1 MAKFGSILK
10 NVRKATKKVNPGK
23 FLKRKKEGLIKGI
36 RGGVEGLKQ
45 SKVKGG
51 NSLLNVKSLEPI
63 RPDLKQGG
71 VRKVGRL
78 VTNKVQ
84 SLVPK
89 IAKSVTSKVNQF
101 DPNALLGKIFD
112 GGLNSLN
119 SFASGLGGL
128 KNSLQRN
135 LEFLKEA
142 KGIIVD
148 LITKMAKAKPRG
160 GGGGFFKGLIKNI
173 AKVGLLAMAFKA
185 APAAMGVAAVGGKMA
200 LGAGALIAGG
210 TLVGKAF
217 GAVKNRLK
225 KKKGEDKIDGDK
237 FNEIIDKFQTELNLI
252 EKGARR
258 RRKPP
263 KDEKEED
270 ETGGAKK
277 TEDELDPTTESKVE
291 PQEDVMGGL
300 SPNAVLNIEES
311 GRMVITPT
319 SGGETQEKEK
329 EPTPINPDF
338 NNEEEKKPQGLK
350 GVLAGGLDFATG
362 NMFDFDKRGTAIDGL
377 KGFLKGEKGEE
388 GGKGVRGALG
398 SQGEPGKKDIL
409 SLAGDVIGITPMG
422 IMAGGIIKGGKFIAN
437 KLGGKKEESIESD
450 GGKSKT
456 EGEKTDST
464 VEPSSD
470 GANGMLDIS
479 KDIAQPPMKFFGQG
493 GAGTPNGGILPV
505 PLPAQDN
512 KRRTGQTP
520 IQRTQNATKNVVPIL
535 PAIDMS
541 NIHIQYSRSVFNIID
556 AM

>member
-1 MAKFGSILK
+1 MAKLGSILK
-10 NVRKATKKVNPGK
+10 NVGKATKRINPGK
-23 FLKRKKEGLIKGI
+23 FFKGKKEGLVKGIKGGI
-36 RGGVEGLKQ
+36 KGLQQ
-45 SKVKGG
+45 SKVKGK

-160 GGGGFFKGLIKNI
+160 GGGFFKGLIKNI

-200 LGAGALIAGG
+200 LGAGALVAGG
-210 TLVGKAF
+210 MLAGKAF
-217 GAVKNRLK
+217 GAIKKRLQ
-225 KKKGEDKIDGDK
+225 KKKGADKIDGDK
-237 FNEIIDKFQTELNLI
+237 FNEIIDRFQSELNMI
-252 EKGARR
+252 EKRKR
-258 RRKPP
+258 RRKDDKPE
-263 KDEKEED
+263 KDEQEEVKKD
-270 ETGGAKK
+270 ETES
-277 TEDELDPTTESKVE
+277 TTDTTESKVE
-291 PQEDVMGGL
+291 PQEEVMGG
-300 SPNAVLNIEES
+300 SPNAILKIEE
-311 GRMVITPT
+311 GGKMIITPT
-319 SGGETQEKEK
+319 SGGEEASTEAKEKTTVDPAAEKE
-329 EPTPINPDF
+329 
-338 NNEEEKKPQGLK
+338 KPQGLK
-350 GVLAGGLDFATG
+350 RVAAGFMDFATG
-362 NMFDFDKRGTAIDGL
+362 NMFDFDSRGSSVDGL
-377 KGFLKGEKGEE
+377 KRFLKGDKGET
-388 GGKGVRGALG
+388 GDKGNRGALG
-398 SQGEPGKKDIL
+398 SK
-409 SLAGDVIGITPMG
+409 GDSPRRS
-422 IMAGGIIKGGKFIAN
+422 AFRK
-437 KLGGKKEESIESD
+437 KKEEIKNYKKF
-450 GGKSKT
+450 GGTGNEITIGNITYVPGDKGYEDAFNSVTDVTSKSGAIT
-456 EGEKTDST
+456 PLGEAKPA
-464 VEPSSD
+464 PSEAD
-470 GANGMLDIS
+470 AKLEIS
-479 KDIAQPPMKFFGQG
+479 KDIAQPAIQPSG
-493 GAGTPNGGILPV
+493 GGTGGGTILPV
-505 PLPAQDN
+505 PIPAQDK
-512 KRRTGQTP
+512 KRTAGSTP

>member
-10 NVRKATKKVNPGK
+10 NVGKATKRINPGK
-23 FLKRKKEGLIKGI
+23 FFKGKKEGLVKG
-36 RGGVEGLKQ
+36 
-45 SKVKGG
+45 VKGG
-51 NSLLNVKSLEPI
+51 IKGLQSRVKGKNSLLNVKSLEPI

-148 LITKMAKAKPRG
+148 LINKMAKAKPRG

-200 LGAGALIAGG
+200 LGAGALVAGG
-210 TLVGKAF
+210 MLAGKAF
-217 GAVKNRLK
+217 GAIKKRLQ
-225 KKKGEDKIDGDK
+225 KKKGADKIEGDK
-237 FNEIIDKFQTELNLI
+237 FNEIIDRFQSELNMI
-252 EKGARR
+252 EKRKR
-258 RRKPP
+258 RRKDDKPE
-263 KDEKEED
+263 KDEQEEVKKD
-270 ETGGAKK
+270 ETDPT
-277 TEDELDPTTESKVE
+277 TETTESKVE
-291 PQEDVMGGL
+291 PQEEVMGG
-300 SPNAVLNIEES
+300 SPNAILKIEE
-311 GRMVITPT
+311 GGKMIITPT
-319 SGGETQEKEK
+319 QGGEEKPDDKGGKESTTKPAEEKE
-329 EPTPINPDF
+329 
-338 NNEEEKKPQGLK
+338 KPQGLK
-350 GVLAGGLDFATG
+350 RVAAGFMDFATG
-362 NMFDFDKRGTAIDGL
+362 NMFDFDSRGSSVDGL
-377 KGFLKGEKGEE
+377 KRFLKGDKGET
-388 GGKGVRGALG
+388 GDKGNRGALG
-398 SQGEPGKKDIL
+398 SK
-409 SLAGDVIGITPMG
+409 GDSPRRS
-422 IMAGGIIKGGKFIAN
+422 AFRK
-437 KLGGKKEESIESD
+437 KKEEIKNYKKFGGTGNEITIGNITYVPGDKGYEDAFNSITDVTS
-450 GGKSKT
+450 KSGAIT
-456 EGEKTDST
+456 PLGEAKPA
-464 VEPSSD
+464 PSEAD
-470 GANGMLDIS
+470 AKLEIS
-479 KDIAQPPMKFFGQG
+479 KDIAQPAIQPSG
-493 GAGTPNGGILPV
+493 GGTGGGTILPV
-505 PLPAQDN
+505 PIPAQDK
-512 KRRTGQTP
+512 KRTAGSTP

>member
-1 MAKFGSILK
+1 MAKLGSILK
-10 NVRKATKKVNPGK
+10 NVGKATKRINPGK
-23 FLKRKKEGLIKGI
+23 FFKGKKEGLVKGIKGGI
-36 RGGVEGLKQ
+36 KGLQQ
-45 SKVKGG
+45 SRVKGK

-185 APAAMGVAAVGGKMA
+185 APAAMGVAAVGGRLA
-200 LGAGALIAGG
+200 LGAGALVAGG
-210 TLVGKAF
+210 MLAGKAF
-217 GAVKNRLK
+217 GAVKRRLQK
-225 KKKGEDKIDGDK
+225 KKQGADKIDGDK
-237 FNEIIDKFQTELNLI
+237 FNEIIERFQSELNMI
-252 EKGARR
+252 EKRKR
-258 RRKPP
+258 RRKDDEPEKDEQEEV
-263 KDEKEED
+263 KDEKTD
-270 ETGGAKK
+270 ST
-277 TEDELDPTTESKVE
+277 TDTTESKVE
-291 PQEDVMGGL
+291 PQEEVMGG
-300 SPNAVLNIEES
+300 SPNAILKIEE
-311 GRMVITPT
+311 GGKMIITPT
-319 SGGETQEKEK
+319 QGGEEKPDDKGGKESTTEPAAEKE
-329 EPTPINPDF
+329 
-338 NNEEEKKPQGLK
+338 KPQGLK
-350 GVLAGGLDFATG
+350 RVAAGFMDQMTMG
-362 NMFDFDKRGTAIDGL
+362 MFDFDQRGSSADGL
-377 KGFLKGEKGEE
+377 MRFLKGDKGET
-388 GGKGVRGALG
+388 GDKGNRGALG
-398 SQGEPGKKDIL
+398 SKGDSPRRSAFKK
-409 SLAGDVIGITPMG
+409 
-422 IMAGGIIKGGKFIAN
+422 
-437 KLGGKKEESIESD
+437 KKEEIKNYKKFGGTGNEITIGNITYVPGDKGYEDAFNSITDVTS
-450 GGKSKT
+450 KSGAITPLSEAKPAPS
-456 EGEKTDST
+456 EADSKL
-464 VEPSSD
+464 E
-470 GANGMLDIS
+470 IS
-479 KDIAQPPMKFFGQG
+479 KDIAQPAIQPSG
-493 GAGTPNGGILPV
+493 GGTGGGGTILPI
-505 PLPAQDN
+505 PMPAQDK
-512 KRRTGQTP
+512 KRTAGSTP

>member
-1 MAKFGSILK
+1 MAKLGSILK
-10 NVRKATKKVNPGK
+10 NVGKATKRINPGK
-23 FLKRKKEGLIKGI
+23 FFKGKKEGLVKGIKGGI
-36 RGGVEGLKQ
+36 KGLQQ
-45 SKVKGG
+45 SKVKGK

-200 LGAGALIAGG
+200 LGAGALVAGG
-210 TLVGKAF
+210 MLAGKAF
-217 GAVKNRLK
+217 GAIKKRLQ
-225 KKKGEDKIDGDK
+225 KKKGADKIDGDK
-237 FNEIIDKFQTELNLI
+237 FNEIIDRFQSELNMI
-252 EKGARR
+252 EKRKR
-258 RRKPP
+258 RRKDDKPE
-263 KDEKEED
+263 KDEQEEVKKD
-270 ETGGAKK
+270 ETES
-277 TEDELDPTTESKVE
+277 TTDTTESKVE
-291 PQEDVMGGL
+291 PQEEVMGG
-300 SPNAVLNIEES
+300 SPNAILKTEES
-311 GRMVITPT
+311 GKMIITPT
-319 SGGETQEKEK
+319 QGGEEKPDDKGGKESTIEPAAEKE
-329 EPTPINPDF
+329 
-338 NNEEEKKPQGLK
+338 KPQGLK
-350 GVLAGGLDFATG
+350 RVAAGFMDFATG
-362 NMFDFDKRGTAIDGL
+362 NMFDFDSRGSSVDGL
-377 KGFLKGEKGEE
+377 KRFLKGDKGES
-388 GGKGVRGALG
+388 GDKGNRGALG
-398 SQGEPGKKDIL
+398 SKGDSPRRKEFNRKKEFLKNHKKFGGTGNEITIGNITYVPGDKGYQDAIN
-409 SLAGDVIGITPMG
+409 SVSDTTYEAGAITPLSEVKPAPSDA
-422 IMAGGIIKGGKFIAN
+422 AGA
-437 KLGGKKEESIESD
+437 LE
-450 GGKSKT
+450 
-456 EGEKTDST
+456 
-464 VEPSSD
+464 V
-470 GANGMLDIS
+470 S
-479 KDIAQPPMKFFGQG
+479 KDIAQPAIQPSGKSG
-493 GAGTPNGGILPV
+493 GAEGGILPV
-505 PLPAQDN
+505 PIPAQDK
-512 KRRTGQTP
+512 KRRAGQSP

>member
-10 NVRKATKKVNPGK
+10 NVGKATKKINPGK
-23 FLKRKKEGLIKGI
+23 FLKGKKEDLIKGVK
-36 RGGVEGLKQ
+36 GGVKGLQ
-45 SKVKGG
+45 SKVKGK

-71 VRKVGRL
+71 IRKVGKL

-200 LGAGALIAGG
+200 LGAGALVAGG
-210 TLVGKAF
+210 MLAGKAF
-217 GAVKNRLK
+217 GAIKKRLQ
-225 KKKGEDKIDGDK
+225 KKKGADKIDGDK
-237 FNEIIDKFQTELNLI
+237 FNEIIDRFQTELNLI
-252 EKGARR
+252 EKRKR
-258 RRKPP
+258 RRKDDKPE
-263 KDEKEED
+263 KDEQEEVKKD
-270 ETGGAKK
+270 ETDS
-277 TEDELDPTTESKVE
+277 TTDTTESKVE
-291 PQEDVMGGL
+291 PQEEVMGG
-300 SPNAVLNIEES
+300 SPNAILKIEE
-311 GRMVITPT
+311 GGKMIITPT
-319 SGGETQEKEK
+319 QGGEEKPDDKGGKESTTKPAEEKE
-329 EPTPINPDF
+329 
-338 NNEEEKKPQGLK
+338 KPQGLK
-350 GVLAGGLDFATG
+350 RVAAGFMDFATG
-362 NMFDFDKRGTAIDGL
+362 NMFDFDSRGTSVDGL
-377 KGFLKGEKGEE
+377 KRFLKGDKGET
-388 GGKGVRGALG
+388 GDKGNRGALG
-398 SQGEPGKKDIL
+398 SK
-409 SLAGDVIGITPMG
+409 GDSPRRS
-422 IMAGGIIKGGKFIAN
+422 AFRK
-437 KLGGKKEESIESD
+437 KKEEIKNYKKF
-450 GGKSKT
+450 GGTGNEITIGNITYVPGDKGYEDAFNEVTGATKDFIKPT
-456 EGEKTDST
+456 EAKPA
-464 VEPSSD
+464 PSEAD
-470 GANGMLDIS
+470 AKLEIS
-479 KDIAQPPMKFFGQG
+479 KDIAQPAIQPSG
-493 GAGTPNGGILPV
+493 GGTGGGTILPV
-505 PLPAQDN
+505 PIPAQDK
-512 KRRTGQTP
+512 KRTAGSTP

>member
-10 NVRKATKKVNPGK
+10 NVGKATKKINPGK
-23 FLKRKKEGLIKGI
+23 FLKGKKEGLIKGVK
-36 RGGVEGLKQ
+36 GGVKGLQ
-45 SKVKGG
+45 SKVKGK

-71 VRKVGRL
+71 IRKVGKL

-112 GGLNSLN
+112 GGLNSLR

-200 LGAGALIAGG
+200 LGAGALVAGG
-210 TLVGKAF
+210 MLAGKAF
-217 GAVKNRLK
+217 GAIKKRLQ
-225 KKKGEDKIDGDK
+225 KKKGADKIDGDK
-237 FNEIIDKFQTELNLI
+237 FNEIIDRFQTELNLI
-252 EKGARR
+252 EKRKR
-258 RRKPP
+258 RRKDDKPE
-263 KDEKEED
+263 KDEQEEVKKD
-270 ETGGAKK
+270 ETDS
-277 TEDELDPTTESKVE
+277 TTDTTESKVE
-291 PQEDVMGGL
+291 PQEEVMGG
-300 SPNAVLNIEES
+300 SPNAILKIEE
-311 GRMVITPT
+311 GGKMIITPT
-319 SGGETQEKEK
+319 QGGEEKPDDKGGKESTTKPAEEKE
-329 EPTPINPDF
+329 
-338 NNEEEKKPQGLK
+338 KPQGLK
-350 GVLAGGLDFATG
+350 RVAAGFMDFATG
-362 NMFDFDKRGTAIDGL
+362 NMFDFDSRGTSVDGL
-377 KGFLKGEKGEE
+377 KRFLKGDKGET
-388 GGKGVRGALG
+388 GDKGNRGALG
-398 SQGEPGKKDIL
+398 SKGDSPRPRSSAFKK
-409 SLAGDVIGITPMG
+409 
-422 IMAGGIIKGGKFIAN
+422 
-437 KLGGKKEESIESD
+437 KKEEIKNYKKF
-450 GGKSKT
+450 GGTGNEITIGNITYVPGDKGYEDAFNEVTGATKDFIKPT
-456 EGEKTDST
+456 EAKPA
-464 VEPSSD
+464 PSEAD
-470 GANGMLDIS
+470 AKLEIS
-479 KDIAQPPMKFFGQG
+479 KDIAQPAIQPSG
-493 GAGTPNGGILPV
+493 GGTGGGTILPV
-505 PLPAQDN
+505 PIPAQDK
-512 KRRTGQTP
+512 KRAAGSTP

>member
-1 MAKFGSILK
+1 MAKLGSILK
-10 NVRKATKKVNPGK
+10 NVGKATKRINPGK
-23 FLKRKKEGLIKGI
+23 FFKGKKEGLVKGIKGGI
-36 RGGVEGLKQ
+36 KGLQQ
-45 SKVKGG
+45 SKVKGK

-200 LGAGALIAGG
+200 LGAGALVAGG
-210 TLVGKAF
+210 MLAGKAF
-217 GAVKNRLK
+217 GAVKRRLQK
-225 KKKGEDKIDGDK
+225 KKQGADKIDGDR
-237 FNEIIDKFQTELNLI
+237 FNEIIEKFQSELNMI
-252 EKGARR
+252 EKRKR
-258 RRKPP
+258 RRKDDKPE
-263 KDEKEED
+263 KDEQEEVKKD
-270 ETGGAKK
+270 ETDS
-277 TEDELDPTTESKVE
+277 TTDTTESKVE
-291 PQEDVMGGL
+291 PQEEVMGG
-300 SPNAVLNIEES
+300 SPNAILKIEE
-311 GRMVITPT
+311 GGKMIITPT
-319 SGGETQEKEK
+319 QGGEEKPDDKGGKESTTKPAAEKE
-329 EPTPINPDF
+329 
-338 NNEEEKKPQGLK
+338 KPQGLK
-350 GVLAGGLDFATG
+350 RVAAGFMDFATG
-362 NMFDFDKRGTAIDGL
+362 NMFDFDSRGSSVDGL
-377 KGFLKGEKGEE
+377 KRFLKGDKGES
-388 GGKGVRGALG
+388 GDKGNRGALG
-398 SQGEPGKKDIL
+398 SQGEPGPRRSEFEAKKEMLKNKKKFGGTGNEITIGNITYVP
-409 SLAGDVIGITPMG
+409 GDKGYKDAFNSITDVTTGSGAITPLSE
-422 IMAGGIIKGGKFIAN
+422 AKPAPSEADA
-437 KLGGKKEESIESD
+437 KLE
-450 GGKSKT
+450 
-456 EGEKTDST
+456 
-464 VEPSSD
+464 
-470 GANGMLDIS
+470 MS
-479 KDIAQPPMKFFGQG
+479 KDIAQPAIQPSG
-493 GAGTPNGGILPV
+493 GGTGGGTILPV
-505 PLPAQDN
+505 PIPAQDK
-512 KRRTGQTP
+512 KRTAGSTP

>member
-1 MAKFGSILK
+1 MAKLGSILK
-10 NVRKATKKVNPGK
+10 NVGKATKRINPGK
-23 FLKRKKEGLIKGI
+23 FFKGKKEGLVKGIKGGI
-36 RGGVEGLKQ
+36 KGLQQ
-45 SKVKGG
+45 SKVKGK

-160 GGGGFFKGLIKNI
+160 GGGFFKGLIKNI

-200 LGAGALIAGG
+200 LGAGALVAGG
-210 TLVGKAF
+210 MLAGKAF
-217 GAVKNRLK
+217 GAIKKRLQ
-225 KKKGEDKIDGDK
+225 KKKGADKIDGDK
-237 FNEIIDKFQTELNLI
+237 FNEIIDRFQSELNMI
-252 EKGARR
+252 EKRKR
-258 RRKPP
+258 RRKDDKPE
-263 KDEKEED
+263 KDEQEEVKKD
-270 ETGGAKK
+270 ETDS
-277 TEDELDPTTESKVE
+277 TTDTTESKVE
-291 PQEDVMGGL
+291 PQEEVMGG
-300 SPNAVLNIEES
+300 SPNAILKIEE
-311 GRMVITPT
+311 GGKMIITPT
-319 SGGETQEKEK
+319 SGGEEASTEAKEKTTVDPAAEKE
-329 EPTPINPDF
+329 
-338 NNEEEKKPQGLK
+338 KPQGLK
-350 GVLAGGLDFATG
+350 RVAAGFMDFATG
-362 NMFDFDKRGTAIDGL
+362 NMFDFDSRGSSVDGL
-377 KGFLKGEKGEE
+377 KRFLKGDKGET
-388 GGKGVRGALG
+388 GDKGNRGALG
-398 SQGEPGKKDIL
+398 SK
-409 SLAGDVIGITPMG
+409 GDSPRRS
-422 IMAGGIIKGGKFIAN
+422 AFRK
-437 KLGGKKEESIESD
+437 KKEEIKNYKKF
-450 GGKSKT
+450 GGTGNEITIGNITYVPGDKGYEDAFNSVTDVTSKSGAIT
-456 EGEKTDST
+456 PLGEAKPA
-464 VEPSSD
+464 PSEAD
-470 GANGMLDIS
+470 AKLEIS
-479 KDIAQPPMKFFGQG
+479 KDIAQPAIQPSG
-493 GAGTPNGGILPV
+493 GGTGGGTILPV
-505 PLPAQDN
+505 PIPAQDK
-512 KRRTGQTP
+512 KRTAGSTP

>member
-1 MAKFGSILK
+1 MAKLGSILK
-10 NVRKATKKVNPGK
+10 NVGKATKRINPGK
-23 FLKRKKEGLIKGI
+23 FFKGKKEGLVKGIKGGI
-36 RGGVEGLKQ
+36 KGLQQ
-45 SKVKGG
+45 SKVKGK

-200 LGAGALIAGG
+200 LGAGALVAGG
-210 TLVGKAF
+210 MLAGKAF
-217 GAVKNRLK
+217 GAVKRRLQK
-225 KKKGEDKIDGDK
+225 KKQGADKIDGDR
-237 FNEIIDKFQTELNLI
+237 FNEIIEKFQSELNMI
-252 EKGARR
+252 EKRKR
-258 RRKPP
+258 RRKDDKPE
-263 KDEKEED
+263 KDEQEEVKKD
-270 ETGGAKK
+270 ETDS
-277 TEDELDPTTESKVE
+277 TTDTTESKVE
-291 PQEDVMGGL
+291 PQEEVMGG
-300 SPNAVLNIEES
+300 SPNAILKIEE
-311 GRMVITPT
+311 GGKMIITPT
-319 SGGETQEKEK
+319 QGGEEKPDDKGGKESTTEPAEEKE
-329 EPTPINPDF
+329 
-338 NNEEEKKPQGLK
+338 KPQGLK
-350 GVLAGGLDFATG
+350 RIAAGFMDQMTMG
-362 NMFDFDKRGTAIDGL
+362 MFDFDQRGSSADGL
-377 KGFLKGEKGEE
+377 MRFLKGDKGET
-388 GGKGVRGALG
+388 GDKGNRGALG
-398 SQGEPGKKDIL
+398 SKGESPRRSALRK
-409 SLAGDVIGITPMG
+409 
-422 IMAGGIIKGGKFIAN
+422 
-437 KLGGKKEESIESD
+437 KKEEIKNYKKFGGTGNEITIGNITYVPGDKGYKDAFNSI
-450 GGKSKT
+450 
-456 EGEKTDST
+456 TDVTTGSGAIT
-464 VEPSSD
+464 PLSEAKPAPSEAD
-470 GANGMLDIS
+470 AKLEIS
-479 KDIAQPPMKFFGQG
+479 KDIAQPAIQPSG
-493 GAGTPNGGILPV
+493 GGTGGGTILPV
-505 PLPAQDN
+505 PIPAQDK
-512 KRRTGQTP
+512 KRTAGSTP

>member
-10 NVRKATKKVNPGK
+10 NVGKATKKINPGK
-23 FLKRKKEGLIKGI
+23 FLKGKKEGLVKGIKGGI
-36 RGGVEGLKQ
+36 KGLQQ
-45 SKVKGG
+45 SKVKGK

-148 LITKMAKAKPRG
+148 LINKMAKAKPK

-200 LGAGALIAGG
+200 LGAGALVAGG
-210 TLVGKAF
+210 MLAGKAF
-217 GAVKNRLK
+217 GAIKKRLQ
-225 KKKGEDKIDGDK
+225 KKKGADKIDGDK
-237 FNEIIDKFQTELNLI
+237 FNEIIDRFQSELNMI
-252 EKGARR
+252 EKRKR
-258 RRKPP
+258 RRKDDKPE
-263 KDEKEED
+263 KDEQEEVKKD
-270 ETGGAKK
+270 ETDS
-277 TEDELDPTTESKVE
+277 TTDTTESKVE
-291 PQEDVMGGL
+291 PQEEVMGG
-300 SPNAVLNIEES
+300 SPNAILKIEE
-311 GRMVITPT
+311 GGKMIITPT
-319 SGGETQEKEK
+319 QGGEEKPDDKGGKESTTKPAEEKE
-329 EPTPINPDF
+329 
-338 NNEEEKKPQGLK
+338 KPQGLK
-350 GVLAGGLDFATG
+350 RVAAGFMDFATG
-362 NMFDFDKRGTAIDGL
+362 NMFDFDSRGTSVDGL
-377 KGFLKGEKGEE
+377 KRFLKGDKGET
-388 GGKGVRGALG
+388 GDKGNRGALG
-398 SQGEPGKKDIL
+398 SK
-409 SLAGDVIGITPMG
+409 GDSPRRS
-422 IMAGGIIKGGKFIAN
+422 AFRK
-437 KLGGKKEESIESD
+437 KKEEIKNYKKF
-450 GGKSKT
+450 GGTGNEITIGNITYVPGDKGYEDAFNSVTDVTSKSGAIT
-456 EGEKTDST
+456 PLGEAKPA
-464 VEPSSD
+464 PSEAD
-470 GANGMLDIS
+470 AKLEIS
-479 KDIAQPPMKFFGQG
+479 KDIAQPAIQPSG
-493 GAGTPNGGILPV
+493 GGTGGGTILPV
-505 PLPAQDN
+505 PIPAQDK
-512 KRRTGQTP
+512 KRTAGSTP

>member
-10 NVRKATKKVNPGK
+10 NVGKATKKINPGK
-23 FLKRKKEGLIKGI
+23 FLKGKKEGLIKGVK
-36 RGGVEGLKQ
+36 GGVKGLQ
-45 SKVKGG
+45 SKVKGK

-112 GGLNSLN
+112 GGLNSLQG
-119 SFASGLGGL
+119 FASGLGGL

-200 LGAGALIAGG
+200 LGAGALVAGG
-210 TLVGKAF
+210 MLAGKAF
-217 GAVKNRLK
+217 GAIKKRLQ
-225 KKKGEDKIDGDK
+225 KKKGADKIDGDK
-237 FNEIIDKFQTELNLI
+237 FNEIIDRFQSELNMI
-252 EKGARR
+252 EKRKR
-258 RRKPP
+258 RRKDDKPE
-263 KDEKEED
+263 KDEQEEVKKD
-270 ETGGAKK
+270 ETES
-277 TEDELDPTTESKVE
+277 TTDTTESKVE
-291 PQEDVMGGL
+291 PQEEVMGG
-300 SPNAVLNIEES
+300 SPNAILKIEE
-311 GRMVITPT
+311 GGKMIITPT
-319 SGGETQEKEK
+319 QGGEEKPDDKGGKESTTKPAEEKE
-329 EPTPINPDF
+329 
-338 NNEEEKKPQGLK
+338 KPQGLK
-350 GVLAGGLDFATG
+350 RVAAGFMDFATG
-362 NMFDFDKRGTAIDGL
+362 NMFDFDSRGSSVDGL
-377 KGFLKGEKGEE
+377 KRFLKGDKGET
-388 GGKGVRGALG
+388 GDKGNRGALG
-398 SQGEPGKKDIL
+398 SK
-409 SLAGDVIGITPMG
+409 GDSPRRS
-422 IMAGGIIKGGKFIAN
+422 AFRK
-437 KLGGKKEESIESD
+437 KKEEIKNYKKFGGTGNEITIGNITYVPGDKGYEDAFNSITDVTS
-450 GGKSKT
+450 KSGAIT
-456 EGEKTDST
+456 PLGEAKPA
-464 VEPSSD
+464 PSEAD
-470 GANGMLDIS
+470 AKLEIS
-479 KDIAQPPMKFFGQG
+479 KDIAQPAIQPSG
-493 GAGTPNGGILPV
+493 GGTGGGTILPV
-505 PLPAQDN
+505 PIPAQDK
-512 KRRTGQTP
+512 KRTAGSTP

>member
-1 MAKFGSILK
+1 MAKLGSILK
-10 NVRKATKKVNPGK
+10 NVGKATKRINPGK
-23 FLKRKKEGLIKGI
+23 FFKGKKEGLVKGIKGGI
-36 RGGVEGLKQ
+36 KGLQQ
-45 SKVKGG
+45 SKVKGK

-200 LGAGALIAGG
+200 LGAGALVAGG
-210 TLVGKAF
+210 MLAGKAF
-217 GAVKNRLK
+217 GAIKKRLQ
-225 KKKGEDKIDGDK
+225 KKKGADKIDGDK
-237 FNEIIDKFQTELNLI
+237 FNEIIDRFQSELNMI
-252 EKGARR
+252 EKRKR
-258 RRKPP
+258 RRKDDKPE
-263 KDEKEED
+263 KDEQEEVKKD
-270 ETGGAKK
+270 ETES
-277 TEDELDPTTESKVE
+277 TTDTTESKVE
-291 PQEDVMGGL
+291 PQEEVMGG
-300 SPNAVLNIEES
+300 SPNAILKIEE
-311 GRMVITPT
+311 GGKMIITPT
-319 SGGETQEKEK
+319 SGGEEASTEAKEKTTVDPAAEKE
-329 EPTPINPDF
+329 
-338 NNEEEKKPQGLK
+338 KPQGLK
-350 GVLAGGLDFATG
+350 RVAAGFMDFATG
-362 NMFDFDKRGTAIDGL
+362 NMFDFDSRGSSVDGL
-377 KGFLKGEKGEE
+377 KRFLKGDKGET
-388 GGKGVRGALG
+388 GDKGNRGALG
-398 SQGEPGKKDIL
+398 SKYENNPRVKALRK
-409 SLAGDVIGITPMG
+409 
-422 IMAGGIIKGGKFIAN
+422 
-437 KLGGKKEESIESD
+437 KKEEIKNYKKF
-450 GGKSKT
+450 GGTGNEITIGNITYVPGDKGYEDAFNSVTDVTSKSGAIT
-456 EGEKTDST
+456 PLGEAKPAPSEADSKL
-464 VEPSSD
+464 E
-470 GANGMLDIS
+470 IS
-479 KDIAQPPMKFFGQG
+479 KDIAQPAIQPSG
-493 GAGTPNGGILPV
+493 GGTGGGTILPV
-505 PLPAQDN
+505 PIPAQDK
-512 KRRTGQTP
+512 KRTAGSTP

>member
-10 NVRKATKKVNPGK
+10 NVGKATKKINPGK
-23 FLKRKKEGLIKGI
+23 FLKGKKEGLIKGVK
-36 RGGVEGLKQ
+36 GGVKGLQ
-45 SKVKGG
+45 SKVKGK

-71 VRKVGRL
+71 IRKVGKL

-200 LGAGALIAGG
+200 LGAGALVAGG
-210 TLVGKAF
+210 MLAGKAF
-217 GAVKNRLK
+217 GAIKKRLQ
-225 KKKGEDKIDGDK
+225 KKKGADKIDGDK
-237 FNEIIDKFQTELNLI
+237 FNEIIDRFQTELNLI
-252 EKGARR
+252 EKRKR
-258 RRKPP
+258 RRKDDKPE
-263 KDEKEED
+263 KDEQEEVKKD
-270 ETGGAKK
+270 ETDS
-277 TEDELDPTTESKVE
+277 TTDTTESKVE
-291 PQEDVMGGL
+291 PQEEVMGG
-300 SPNAVLNIEES
+300 SPNAILKIEE
-311 GRMVITPT
+311 GGKMIITPT
-319 SGGETQEKEK
+319 QGGEEKPDDKGGKESTTKPAEEKE
-329 EPTPINPDF
+329 
-338 NNEEEKKPQGLK
+338 KPQGLK
-350 GVLAGGLDFATG
+350 RVAAGFMDFATG
-362 NMFDFDKRGTAIDGL
+362 NMFDFDSRGTSVDGL
-377 KGFLKGEKGEE
+377 KRFLKGDKGET
-388 GGKGVRGALG
+388 GDKGNRGALG
-398 SQGEPGKKDIL
+398 SK
-409 SLAGDVIGITPMG
+409 GDSPRRS
-422 IMAGGIIKGGKFIAN
+422 AFRK
-437 KLGGKKEESIESD
+437 KKEEIKNYKKFGGTGNEITIGNITYVPGDKGYKDAFNEVSGAMSES
-450 GGKSKT
+450 GAIT
-456 EGEKTDST
+456 PLGEAKPA
-464 VEPSSD
+464 PSEAD
-470 GANGMLDIS
+470 AKLEIS
-479 KDIAQPPMKFFGQG
+479 KDIAQPAIQPSG
-493 GAGTPNGGILPV
+493 GGTGGGTILPV
-505 PLPAQDN
+505 PIPAQDK
-512 KRRTGQTP
+512 KRTAGSTP

>member
-10 NVRKATKKVNPGK
+10 NVGKATKKINPGK
-23 FLKRKKEGLIKGI
+23 FLKGKKEGLLKGVKS
-36 RGGVEGLKQ
+36 GVKGLQQ
-45 SKVKGG
+45 SKVKGK

-71 VRKVGRL
+71 IRKVGKL

-200 LGAGALIAGG
+200 LGAGALVAGG
-210 TLVGKAF
+210 MLAGKAF
-217 GAVKNRLK
+217 GAIKKRLQ
-225 KKKGEDKIDGDK
+225 KKKGADKIDGDK
-237 FNEIIDKFQTELNLI
+237 FNEIIDRFQTELNMI
-252 EKGARR
+252 EKRKR
-258 RRKPP
+258 RRKDDKPE
-263 KDEKEED
+263 KDEQEEVKKD
-270 ETGGAKK
+270 ETDS
-277 TEDELDPTTESKVE
+277 TTDTTESKVE
-291 PQEDVMGGL
+291 PQEEVMGG
-300 SPNAVLNIEES
+300 SPNAILKIEE
-311 GRMVITPT
+311 GGKMIITPT
-319 SGGETQEKEK
+319 QGGEEKPDDKGGKESTTKPAEEKE
-329 EPTPINPDF
+329 
-338 NNEEEKKPQGLK
+338 KPQGLK
-350 GVLAGGLDFATG
+350 RVAAGFMDFATG
-362 NMFDFDKRGTAIDGL
+362 NMFDFDSRGSSVDGL
-377 KGFLKGEKGEE
+377 KRFLKGDKGET
-388 GGKGVRGALG
+388 GDKGNRGALG
-398 SQGEPGKKDIL
+398 SK
-409 SLAGDVIGITPMG
+409 GDSPRRS
-422 IMAGGIIKGGKFIAN
+422 AFRK
-437 KLGGKKEESIESD
+437 KKEEIKNYKKFGGTGNEITIGNITYVPGDKGYKDAFNEVSGAMSES
-450 GGKSKT
+450 GAIT
-456 EGEKTDST
+456 PLGEAKPA
-464 VEPSSD
+464 PSEAD
-470 GANGMLDIS
+470 AKLEIS
-479 KDIAQPPMKFFGQG
+479 KDIAQPAIQPSG
-493 GAGTPNGGILPV
+493 GGTGGGTILPV
-505 PLPAQDN
+505 PIPAQDK
-512 KRRTGQTP
+512 KRTAGSTP

>member
-10 NVRKATKKVNPGK
+10 NVGKATKKINPGK
-23 FLKRKKEGLIKGI
+23 FLKGKKEGLIKGVK
-36 RGGVEGLKQ
+36 GGVKGLQ
-45 SKVKGG
+45 SKVKGK

-112 GGLNSLN
+112 GGLNSLQG
-119 SFASGLGGL
+119 FASGLGGL

-148 LITKMAKAKPRG
+148 LINKMAKAKPRG

-200 LGAGALIAGG
+200 LGAGALVAGG
-210 TLVGKAF
+210 MLAGKAF
-217 GAVKNRLK
+217 GAVKRRLQK
-225 KKKGEDKIDGDK
+225 KKQGADKIDGDR
-237 FNEIIDKFQTELNLI
+237 FNEIIEKFQSELNMI
-252 EKGARR
+252 EKRKR
-258 RRKPP
+258 RRKDDEPEKDEQEEVK
-263 KDEKEED
+263 KDEK
-270 ETGGAKK
+270 
-277 TEDELDPTTESKVE
+277 DPTTDTTESKVE
-291 PQEDVMGGL
+291 PQEEVMGG
-300 SPNAVLNIEES
+300 SPNAILKIEE
-311 GRMVITPT
+311 GGKMIITPT
-319 SGGETQEKEK
+319 QGGEEKPDDKGGKESTTEPAAEKE
-329 EPTPINPDF
+329 
-338 NNEEEKKPQGLK
+338 KPQGLK
-350 GVLAGGLDFATG
+350 RIAAGFMDQMTMG
-362 NMFDFDKRGTAIDGL
+362 MFDFDQRGSSADGL
-377 KGFLKGEKGEE
+377 MRFLKGDKGET
-388 GGKGVRGALG
+388 GDKGNRGALG
-398 SQGEPGKKDIL
+398 SK
-409 SLAGDVIGITPMG
+409 GDSPRRS
-422 IMAGGIIKGGKFIAN
+422 AFRK
-437 KLGGKKEESIESD
+437 KKEEIKNYKKFGGTGNEITIGNITYVPGDKGYEDAFNSITDVTS
-450 GGKSKT
+450 KSGAIT
-456 EGEKTDST
+456 PLGEAKPA
-464 VEPSSD
+464 PSEAD
-470 GANGMLDIS
+470 AKLEIS
-479 KDIAQPPMKFFGQG
+479 KDIAQPAIQPSG
-493 GAGTPNGGILPV
+493 GGTGGGTILPV
-505 PLPAQDN
+505 PIPAQDK
-512 KRRTGQTP
+512 KRTAGSTP

>member
-1 MAKFGSILK
+1 MAKLGSILK
-10 NVRKATKKVNPGK
+10 NVGKATKKINPGK
-23 FLKRKKEGLIKGI
+23 FLKGKKEGLLKSVK
-36 RGGVEGLKQ
+36 GGVKGLQ
-45 SKVKGG
+45 QTKVKGK

-160 GGGGFFKGLIKNI
+160 GGGFFKGLIKNI

-200 LGAGALIAGG
+200 LGAGALVAGG
-210 TLVGKAF
+210 MLAGKAF
-217 GAVKNRLK
+217 GAIKKRLQ
-225 KKKGEDKIDGDK
+225 KKKGADKIDGDK
-237 FNEIIDKFQTELNLI
+237 FNEIIDRFQSELNMI
-252 EKGARR
+252 EKRKR
-258 RRKPP
+258 RRKDDKPE
-263 KDEKEED
+263 KDEQEEVKKD
-270 ETGGAKK
+270 ETDS
-277 TEDELDPTTESKVE
+277 TTDTTESKVE
-291 PQEDVMGGL
+291 PQEAVMGG
-300 SPNAVLNIEES
+300 SPNAILKIEE
-311 GRMVITPT
+311 GGKMIITQT
-319 SGGETQEKEK
+319 QGGEEKPDDKGGKESTTKPAAEKE
-329 EPTPINPDF
+329 
-338 NNEEEKKPQGLK
+338 KPQGLK
-350 GVLAGGLDFATG
+350 RVAAGFMDFATG
-362 NMFDFDKRGTAIDGL
+362 NMFDFDSRGSSVDGL
-377 KGFLKGEKGEE
+377 KRFLKGDKGET
-388 GGKGVRGALG
+388 GDKGNRGALG
-398 SQGEPGKKDIL
+398 SK
-409 SLAGDVIGITPMG
+409 GDSPRRS
-422 IMAGGIIKGGKFIAN
+422 AFRK
-437 KLGGKKEESIESD
+437 KKEEIKNYKKF
-450 GGKSKT
+450 GGTGNEITIGNITYVPGDKGYEDAFNSVTDVTSKSGAIT
-456 EGEKTDST
+456 PLGEAKPAPSEADSKL
-464 VEPSSD
+464 E
-470 GANGMLDIS
+470 IS
-479 KDIAQPPMKFFGQG
+479 KDIAQPAIQPSG
-493 GAGTPNGGILPV
+493 GGTGGGTILPV
-505 PLPAQDN
+505 PIPAQDK
-512 KRRTGQTP
+512 KRTAGSTP

>member
-1 MAKFGSILK
+1 MAKLGSILK
-10 NVRKATKKVNPGK
+10 NVGKATKRINPGK
-23 FLKRKKEGLIKGI
+23 FFKGKKEGLVKGIKGGI
-36 RGGVEGLKQ
+36 KGLQQ
-45 SKVKGG
+45 SKVKGK

-71 VRKVGRL
+71 IRKVGRL

-112 GGLNSLN
+112 GGLNSLR

-200 LGAGALIAGG
+200 LGAGALVAGG
-210 TLVGKAF
+210 MLAGKAF
-217 GAVKNRLK
+217 GAIKKRLQ
-225 KKKGEDKIDGDK
+225 KKKGADKIDGDK
-237 FNEIIDKFQTELNLI
+237 FNEIIDRFQSELNMI
-252 EKGARR
+252 EKRKR
-258 RRKPP
+258 RRKDDKPE
-263 KDEKEED
+263 KDEQEEVKKD
-270 ETGGAKK
+270 ETES
-277 TEDELDPTTESKVE
+277 TTDTTESKVE
-291 PQEDVMGGL
+291 PQEEVMGG
-300 SPNAVLNIEES
+300 SPNAILKIEE
-311 GRMVITPT
+311 GGKMIITPT
-319 SGGETQEKEK
+319 QGGEEKPDDKGGKESTTKPAEEKE
-329 EPTPINPDF
+329 
-338 NNEEEKKPQGLK
+338 KPQGLK
-350 GVLAGGLDFATG
+350 RVAAGFMDFATG
-362 NMFDFDKRGTAIDGL
+362 NMFDFDSRGSSVDGL
-377 KGFLKGEKGEE
+377 KRFLKGDKGET
-388 GGKGVRGALG
+388 GDKGNRGALG
-398 SQGEPGKKDIL
+398 SK
-409 SLAGDVIGITPMG
+409 GDSPRRS
-422 IMAGGIIKGGKFIAN
+422 AFRK
-437 KLGGKKEESIESD
+437 KKEEIKNYKKFGGTGNEITIGNITYVPGDKGYEDAFNSITDVTS
-450 GGKSKT
+450 KSGAIT
-456 EGEKTDST
+456 PLGEAKPA
-464 VEPSSD
+464 PSEAD
-470 GANGMLDIS
+470 AKLEIS
-479 KDIAQPPMKFFGQG
+479 KDIAQPAIQPSG
-493 GAGTPNGGILPV
+493 GGTGGGTILPV
-505 PLPAQDN
+505 PIPAQDK
-512 KRRTGQTP
+512 KRTAGSTP

>member
-1 MAKFGSILK
+1 MAKLGSILK
-10 NVRKATKKVNPGK
+10 NVGKATKRINPGK
-23 FLKRKKEGLIKGI
+23 FFKGKKEGLVKGIKGGI
-36 RGGVEGLKQ
+36 KGLQQ
-45 SKVKGG
+45 SKVKGK

-200 LGAGALIAGG
+200 LGAGALVAGG
-210 TLVGKAF
+210 MLAGKAF
-217 GAVKNRLK
+217 GAIKKRLQ
-225 KKKGEDKIDGDK
+225 KKKGADKIDGDK
-237 FNEIIDKFQTELNLI
+237 FNEIIDRFQSELNMI
-252 EKGARR
+252 EKRKR
-258 RRKPP
+258 RRKDDKPE
-263 KDEKEED
+263 KDEQEEVKKD
-270 ETGGAKK
+270 ETDS
-277 TEDELDPTTESKVE
+277 TTDTTESKVE
-291 PQEDVMGGL
+291 PQEEVMGG
-300 SPNAVLNIEES
+300 SPNAILKIEE
-311 GRMVITPT
+311 GGKMIITPT
-319 SGGETQEKEK
+319 SGGEEASTEAKEKTTVDPAAEKE
-329 EPTPINPDF
+329 
-338 NNEEEKKPQGLK
+338 KPQGLK
-350 GVLAGGLDFATG
+350 RVAAGFMDFATG
-362 NMFDFDKRGTAIDGL
+362 NMFDFDSRGSSVDGL
-377 KGFLKGEKGEE
+377 KRFLKGDKGET
-388 GGKGVRGALG
+388 GDKGNRGALG
-398 SQGEPGKKDIL
+398 SK
-409 SLAGDVIGITPMG
+409 GDSPRRS
-422 IMAGGIIKGGKFIAN
+422 AFRK
-437 KLGGKKEESIESD
+437 KKEEIKNYKKF
-450 GGKSKT
+450 GGTGNEITIGNITYVPGDKGYEDAFNSVTDVTSKSGAIT
-456 EGEKTDST
+456 PLGEAKPAPSEADSKL
-464 VEPSSD
+464 E
-470 GANGMLDIS
+470 IS
-479 KDIAQPPMKFFGQG
+479 KDIAQPAIQPSG
-493 GAGTPNGGILPV
+493 GGTGGGTILPV
-505 PLPAQDN
+505 PIPAQDK
-512 KRRTGQTP
+512 KRTAGSTP

>member
-1 MAKFGSILK
+1 MAKLGSILK
-10 NVRKATKKVNPGK
+10 NVGKATKRINPGK
-23 FLKRKKEGLIKGI
+23 FFKGKKEGLVKGIKGGI
-36 RGGVEGLKQ
+36 KGLQQ
-45 SKVKGG
+45 SKVKGK

-71 VRKVGRL
+71 IRKVGRL

-148 LITKMAKAKPRG
+148 LINKMAKAKPK

-200 LGAGALIAGG
+200 LGAGALVAGG
-210 TLVGKAF
+210 MLAGKAF
-217 GAVKNRLK
+217 GAVKRRLQK
-225 KKKGEDKIDGDK
+225 KKQGADKIDGDR
-237 FNEIIDKFQTELNLI
+237 FNEIIEKFQSELNMI
-252 EKGARR
+252 EKRKR
-258 RRKPP
+258 RRKDDEPEKDEQEEVK
-263 KDEKEED
+263 KDEK
-270 ETGGAKK
+270 
-277 TEDELDPTTESKVE
+277 DPTTDTTESKVE
-291 PQEDVMGGL
+291 PQEEVMGG
-300 SPNAVLNIEES
+300 SPNAILKIEE
-311 GRMVITPT
+311 GGKMIITPT
-319 SGGETQEKEK
+319 SGGEEASTEAKEKTTVDPAAEKEK
-329 EPTPINPDF
+329 
-338 NNEEEKKPQGLK
+338 PQGFK
-350 GVLAGGLDFATG
+350 RVVAGFMDQMTMG
-362 NMFDFDKRGTAIDGL
+362 MFDFDQRGSSADGL
-377 KGFLKGEKGEE
+377 MRFLKGDKGET
-388 GGKGVRGALG
+388 GDKGNRGALG
-398 SQGEPGKKDIL
+398 SKGESPRRAALRK
-409 SLAGDVIGITPMG
+409 
-422 IMAGGIIKGGKFIAN
+422 
-437 KLGGKKEESIESD
+437 KKEEIKNYKKFGGTGNEITIGNITYVPGDKGYKDAFNSI
-450 GGKSKT
+450 
-456 EGEKTDST
+456 TDVTTGSGAIT
-464 VEPSSD
+464 PLSEAKPAPSEAD
-470 GANGMLDIS
+470 AKLEIS
-479 KDIAQPPMKFFGQG
+479 KDIAQPAIQPSG
-493 GAGTPNGGILPV
+493 GGTGGGTILPV
-505 PLPAQDN
+505 PIPAQDK
-512 KRRTGQTP
+512 KRTAGSTP

>member
-10 NVRKATKKVNPGK
+10 NVGKATKKINPGK
-23 FLKRKKEGLIKGI
+23 FLKGKKEGLIKGVK
-36 RGGVEGLKQ
+36 GGVKGLQ
-45 SKVKGG
+45 SKVKGK

-200 LGAGALIAGG
+200 LGAGALVAGG
-210 TLVGKAF
+210 MLAGKAF
-217 GAVKNRLK
+217 GAIKKRLQ
-225 KKKGEDKIDGDK
+225 KKKGADKIDGDK
-237 FNEIIDKFQTELNLI
+237 FNEIIDRFQSELNMI
-252 EKGARR
+252 EKRKR
-258 RRKPP
+258 RRKDDKPE
-263 KDEKEED
+263 KDEQEEVKKD
-270 ETGGAKK
+270 ETES
-277 TEDELDPTTESKVE
+277 TTDTTESKVE
-291 PQEDVMGGL
+291 PQEEVMGG
-300 SPNAVLNIEES
+300 SPNAILKIEE
-311 GRMVITPT
+311 GGKMIITPT
-319 SGGETQEKEK
+319 SGGEEASTEAKEKTTVDPAAEKE
-329 EPTPINPDF
+329 
-338 NNEEEKKPQGLK
+338 KPQGLK
-350 GVLAGGLDFATG
+350 RVAAGFMDFATG
-362 NMFDFDKRGTAIDGL
+362 NMFDFDSRGSNVDGIKR
-377 KGFLKGEKGEE
+377 FLKGDKGET
-388 GGKGVRGALG
+388 GDKGNRGALG
-398 SQGEPGKKDIL
+398 SK
-409 SLAGDVIGITPMG
+409 GDSPRRS
-422 IMAGGIIKGGKFIAN
+422 AFRK
-437 KLGGKKEESIESD
+437 KKEEIKNYKKFGGTGNEITIGNITYVPGDKGYEDAFNSITDVTS
-450 GGKSKT
+450 KSGAIT
-456 EGEKTDST
+456 PLGEAKPA
-464 VEPSSD
+464 PSEAD
-470 GANGMLDIS
+470 AKLEIS
-479 KDIAQPPMKFFGQG
+479 KDIAQPAIQPSG
-493 GAGTPNGGILPV
+493 GGTGGGTILPV
-505 PLPAQDN
+505 PIPAQDK
-512 KRRTGQTP
+512 KRTAGSTP

>member
-10 NVRKATKKVNPGK
+10 NVGKATKKINPGK
-23 FLKRKKEGLIKGI
+23 FLKGKKEGLLKGVKS
-36 RGGVEGLKQ
+36 GVKGLQQ
-45 SKVKGG
+45 SKVKGK

-71 VRKVGRL
+71 IRKVGKL

-200 LGAGALIAGG
+200 LGAGALVAGG
-210 TLVGKAF
+210 MLAGKAF
-217 GAVKNRLK
+217 GAIKKRLQ
-225 KKKGEDKIDGDK
+225 KKKGADKIDGDK
-237 FNEIIDKFQTELNLI
+237 FNEIIDRFQTELNMI
-252 EKGARR
+252 EKRKR
-258 RRKPP
+258 RRKDDKPE
-263 KDEKEED
+263 KDEQEEVKKD
-270 ETGGAKK
+270 ETDS
-277 TEDELDPTTESKVE
+277 TTDTTESKVE
-291 PQEDVMGGL
+291 PQEEVMGG
-300 SPNAVLNIEES
+300 SPNAILKIEE
-311 GRMVITPT
+311 GGKMIITPT
-319 SGGETQEKEK
+319 QGGEEKPDDKGGKESTTKPAEEKE
-329 EPTPINPDF
+329 
-338 NNEEEKKPQGLK
+338 KPQGLK
-350 GVLAGGLDFATG
+350 RVAAGFMDFATG
-362 NMFDFDKRGTAIDGL
+362 NMFDFDSRGTSVDGL
-377 KGFLKGEKGEE
+377 KRFLKGDKGET
-388 GGKGVRGALG
+388 GDKGNRGALG
-398 SQGEPGKKDIL
+398 SK
-409 SLAGDVIGITPMG
+409 GDSPRRS
-422 IMAGGIIKGGKFIAN
+422 AFRK
-437 KLGGKKEESIESD
+437 KKEEIKNYKKFGGTGNEITIGNITYVPGDKGYKDAFNEVSGAMSES
-450 GGKSKT
+450 GAIT
-456 EGEKTDST
+456 PLGEAKPA
-464 VEPSSD
+464 PSEAD
-470 GANGMLDIS
+470 AKLEIS
-479 KDIAQPPMKFFGQG
+479 KDIAQPAIQPSG
-493 GAGTPNGGILPV
+493 GGTGGGTILPV
-505 PLPAQDN
+505 PIPAQDK
-512 KRRTGQTP
+512 KRTAGSTP

>member
-10 NVRKATKKVNPGK
+10 NVGKATKKINPGK
-23 FLKRKKEGLIKGI
+23 FLKGKKEGLIKGVK
-36 RGGVEGLKQ
+36 GGVKGLQ
-45 SKVKGG
+45 SKVKGK

-71 VRKVGRL
+71 IRKVGKL

-200 LGAGALIAGG
+200 LGAGALVAGG
-210 TLVGKAF
+210 MLAGKAF
-217 GAVKNRLK
+217 GAIKKRLQ
-225 KKKGEDKIDGDK
+225 KKKGADKIDGDK
-237 FNEIIDKFQTELNLI
+237 FNEIIDRFQTELNMI
-252 EKGARR
+252 EKRKR
-258 RRKPP
+258 RRKDDKPE
-263 KDEKEED
+263 KDEQEEVKKD
-270 ETGGAKK
+270 ETDS
-277 TEDELDPTTESKVE
+277 TTDTTESKVE
-291 PQEDVMGGL
+291 PQEEVMGG
-300 SPNAVLNIEES
+300 SPNAILKIEE
-311 GRMVITPT
+311 GGKMIITPT
-319 SGGETQEKEK
+319 QGGEEKPDDKGGKESTTKPAEEKE
-329 EPTPINPDF
+329 
-338 NNEEEKKPQGLK
+338 KPQGLK
-350 GVLAGGLDFATG
+350 RVAAGFMDFATG
-362 NMFDFDKRGTAIDGL
+362 NMFDFDSRGTSVDGL
-377 KGFLKGEKGEE
+377 KRFLKGDKGET
-388 GGKGVRGALG
+388 GDKGNRGALG
-398 SQGEPGKKDIL
+398 SKGDSPRPRSSAFKK
-409 SLAGDVIGITPMG
+409 
-422 IMAGGIIKGGKFIAN
+422 
-437 KLGGKKEESIESD
+437 KKEEIKNYKKF
-450 GGKSKT
+450 GGTGNEITIGNITYVPGDKGYEDAFNEVTGATKDFIKPT
-456 EGEKTDST
+456 EAKPA
-464 VEPSSD
+464 PSEAD
-470 GANGMLDIS
+470 AKLEIS
-479 KDIAQPPMKFFGQG
+479 KDIAQPAIQPSG
-493 GAGTPNGGILPV
+493 GGTGGGTILPV
-505 PLPAQDN
+505 PIPAQDK
-512 KRRTGQTP
+512 KRTAGSTP

>member
-1 MAKFGSILK
+1 MAKLGSILK
-10 NVRKATKKVNPGK
+10 NVGKATKRINPGK
-23 FLKRKKEGLIKGI
+23 FFKGKKEGLVKGIKGGI
-36 RGGVEGLKQ
+36 KGLQQ
-45 SKVKGG
+45 SKVKGK

-200 LGAGALIAGG
+200 LGAGALVAGG
-210 TLVGKAF
+210 MLAGKAF
-217 GAVKNRLK
+217 GAIKKRLQ
-225 KKKGEDKIDGDK
+225 KKKGADKIDGDK
-237 FNEIIDKFQTELNLI
+237 FNEIIDRFQSELNMI
-252 EKGARR
+252 EKRKR
-258 RRKPP
+258 RRKDDKPE
-263 KDEKEED
+263 KDEQEEVKKD
-270 ETGGAKK
+270 ETDS
-277 TEDELDPTTESKVE
+277 TTDTTESKVE
-291 PQEDVMGGL
+291 PQEEVMGG
-300 SPNAVLNIEES
+300 SPNAILKIEE
-311 GRMVITPT
+311 GGKMIITPT
-319 SGGETQEKEK
+319 QGGEEKSDDKGGKESTTKPAEEKE
-329 EPTPINPDF
+329 
-338 NNEEEKKPQGLK
+338 KPQGLK
-350 GVLAGGLDFATG
+350 RIAAGFMDQMTMG
-362 NMFDFDKRGTAIDGL
+362 MFDFDQRGSSADGL
-377 KGFLKGEKGEE
+377 MRFLKGDKGET
-388 GGKGVRGALG
+388 GDKGNRGALG
-398 SQGEPGKKDIL
+398 SKGESPRRSALRK
-409 SLAGDVIGITPMG
+409 
-422 IMAGGIIKGGKFIAN
+422 
-437 KLGGKKEESIESD
+437 KKEEIKNYKKFGGTGNEITIGNITYVPGDKGYKDAFNSI
-450 GGKSKT
+450 
-456 EGEKTDST
+456 TDVTTGSGAIT
-464 VEPSSD
+464 PLSEAKPAPSEAD
-470 GANGMLDIS
+470 AKLEMS
-479 KDIAQPPMKFFGQG
+479 KDIAQPAIQPSG
-493 GAGTPNGGILPV
+493 GGTGGGTILPV
-505 PLPAQDN
+505 PIPAQDK
-512 KRRTGQTP
+512 KRTAGSTP

>member
-10 NVRKATKKVNPGK
+10 NVGKATKKINPGK
-23 FLKRKKEGLIKGI
+23 FLKGKKEGLLKGVKS
-36 RGGVEGLKQ
+36 GVKGLQQ
-45 SKVKGG
+45 SKVKGK
-51 NSLLNVKSLEPI
+51 NSLLNVKGLEPI

-71 VRKVGRL
+71 VRKVGKL

-200 LGAGALIAGG
+200 LGAGALVAGG
-210 TLVGKAF
+210 MLAGKAF
-217 GAVKNRLK
+217 GAIKKRLQ
-225 KKKGEDKIDGDK
+225 KKKGADKIDGDK
-237 FNEIIDKFQTELNLI
+237 FNEIIDRFQTELNMI
-252 EKGARR
+252 EKRKR
-258 RRKPP
+258 RRKDDKPE
-263 KDEKEED
+263 KDEQEEVKKD
-270 ETGGAKK
+270 ETDS
-277 TEDELDPTTESKVE
+277 TTDTTESKVE
-291 PQEDVMGGL
+291 PQEEVMGG
-300 SPNAVLNIEES
+300 SPNAILKIEE
-311 GRMVITPT
+311 GGKMIITPT
-319 SGGETQEKEK
+319 QGGEEKPDDKGGKESTTKPAEEKE
-329 EPTPINPDF
+329 
-338 NNEEEKKPQGLK
+338 KPQGLK
-350 GVLAGGLDFATG
+350 RVAAGFMDFATG
-362 NMFDFDKRGTAIDGL
+362 NMFDFDSRGTSVDGL
-377 KGFLKGEKGEE
+377 KRFLKGDKGET
-388 GGKGVRGALG
+388 GDKGNRGALG
-398 SQGEPGKKDIL
+398 SK
-409 SLAGDVIGITPMG
+409 GDSPRRS
-422 IMAGGIIKGGKFIAN
+422 AFRK
-437 KLGGKKEESIESD
+437 KKEEIKNYKKFGGTGNEITIGNITYVPGDKGYKDAFNEVSGAMSES
-450 GGKSKT
+450 GAIT
-456 EGEKTDST
+456 PLGEAKPA
-464 VEPSSD
+464 PSEAD
-470 GANGMLDIS
+470 AKLEIS
-479 KDIAQPPMKFFGQG
+479 KDIAQPAIQPSG
-493 GAGTPNGGILPV
+493 GGTGGGTILPV
-505 PLPAQDN
+505 PIPAQDK
-512 KRRTGQTP
+512 KRAAGSTP

>member
-1 MAKFGSILK
+1 MAKLGSILK
-10 NVRKATKKVNPGK
+10 NVGKATKRINPGK
-23 FLKRKKEGLIKGI
+23 FFKGKKEGLVKGIKGGI
-36 RGGVEGLKQ
+36 KGLQQ
-45 SKVKGG
+45 SKVKGK

-160 GGGGFFKGLIKNI
+160 GGGFFKGLIKNI

-185 APAAMGVAAVGGKMA
+185 APAAMGVAAVGGKIA
-200 LGAGALIAGG
+200 LGAGVLAAGG
-210 TLVGKAF
+210 MLAGKAF
-217 GAVKNRLK
+217 GAVKRGLEK
-225 KKKGEDKIDGDK
+225 KKQGADKIDGDK
-237 FNEIIDKFQTELNLI
+237 FNEIIDKFQSELNMI
-252 EKGARR
+252 SMNRR
-258 RRKPP
+258 RRKDEEPE
-263 KDEKEED
+263 KDEQEEVKEETD
-270 ETGGAKK
+270 ST
-277 TEDELDPTTESKVE
+277 TDTTESKVE
-291 PQEDVMGGL
+291 PQEEVMGG
-300 SPNAVLNIEES
+300 SPNAILKIEE
-311 GRMVITPT
+311 GGKMIITPT
-319 SGGETQEKEK
+319 QGGEEKPDDKGGKESTIEPAAEKE
-329 EPTPINPDF
+329 
-338 NNEEEKKPQGLK
+338 KPQGLK
-350 GVLAGGLDFATG
+350 RVAAGFMDFATG
-362 NMFDFDKRGTAIDGL
+362 NMFDFDSRGSSVDGL
-377 KGFLKGEKGEE
+377 KRFLKGDKGES
-388 GGKGVRGALG
+388 GDKGNRGALG
-398 SQGEPGKKDIL
+398 SKGDSPRRKEFNRKKEFLKNHKKFGGTGNEITIGNITYVPGDKGYQDAIN
-409 SLAGDVIGITPMG
+409 SVSDTTYEAGAITPLSEVKPAPSDA
-422 IMAGGIIKGGKFIAN
+422 AGA
-437 KLGGKKEESIESD
+437 LE
-450 GGKSKT
+450 
-456 EGEKTDST
+456 
-464 VEPSSD
+464 V
-470 GANGMLDIS
+470 S
-479 KDIAQPPMKFFGQG
+479 KDIAQPAIQPSGKSG
-493 GAGTPNGGILPV
+493 GAEGGILPV
-505 PLPAQDN
+505 PIPAQDK
-512 KRRTGQTP
+512 KRRAGQSP